1 MKLLKKTVRKKPA
14 PTVPIEEIP
23 VEYLVFDDRNPRF
36 ATPSGQ
42 ADLYAKFADSAK
54 TQRLARHVVNNGI
67 DPLSALGVNKI
78 GPKKYSV
85 REGNRRTAALR
96 LLHDPRLAGTDR
108 LTKRFQDIV
117 DEGAYLPPKTVRCAV
132 FANPKDAHEWM
143 RVKHAGAQDGVGTE
157 NWSPLQTSRFNTRTG
172 GGHQYAF
179 AQQLVDEAIDLGI
192 ITEDAAGDVAMSSL
206 ARVVNDSA
214 VRKAFH
220 VTDTPDGPTF
230 GVGNAGREKL
240 TRRLITDW
248 SRGGKT
254 VRDIDSA
261 DQRKVYAAGIVD
273 ELELKPVAG
282 GGGRGR
288 GLGSVAAEA
297 TPGGGATKSR
307 SSKPRKSLI
316 PSKFAFDDRKA
327 VPRIGKIVKELR
339 GLDIDKYTN
348 AVSMLFRLFVEASID
363 QYNDRKG
370 IALPPGRDGF
380 GPKLGVRLEAA
391 LEHVRVNNPK
401 EKQALKNVKAALG
414 ERNGLFALA
423 TLHEYV
429 HNPTWQPV
437 PDNLRTH
444 WDNYSDFLRL
454 LWE

>member
-1 MKLLKKTVRKKPA
+1 MKKLKKTVKKKPA
-14 PTVPIEEIP
+14 PTVPIEDIP

-54 TQRLARHVVNNGI
+54 TQRLARHVVSNGI

-96 LLHDPRLAGTDR
+96 LLHDPRLAGTDK
-108 LTKRFQDIV
+108 LTTRFQDII
-117 DEGAYLPPKTVRCAV
+117 DEGVYLPPKTLRCAV
-132 FANPKDAHEWM
+132 FADPTDAHEWM
-143 RVKHAGAQDGVGTE
+143 RVKHTGVDGVSTE
-157 NWSPLQTSRFNTRTG
+157 PWSPLQSSRFNSRTG
-172 GGHQYAF
+172 RGHQYAF

-192 ITEDAAGDVAMSSL
+192 ISEEDAGAVAMSSL

-230 GVGNAGREKL
+230 GVGSANREKL

-261 DQRKVYAAGIVD
+261 GQRKTYAADIVD
-273 ELELKPVAG
+273 ELGLKPISG
-282 GGGRGR
+282 GSGRGR
-288 GLGSVAAEA
+288 GPAGAAA
-297 TPGGGATKSR
+297 HTASASGTKTR
-307 SSKPRKSLI
+307 SSGPRRSLI
-316 PSKFAFDDRKA
+316 PAKFRFDDRKA

-339 GLDIDKYTN
+339 GLDLDKYPN
-348 AVSMLFRLFVEASID
+348 AVSMLFRLFVEASVD
-363 QYNDRKG
+363 QYNERKG
-370 IALPPGRDGF
+370 VTLPPAGRDGF
-380 GPKLGVRLEAA
+380 QPRLSVRLEAA
-391 LEHVRVNNPK
+391 FEHVRVNNPPA
-401 EKQALKNVKAALG
+401 KQALRSVKAAFG
-414 ERNGLFALA
+414 ERHGLFALA
-423 TLHEYV
+423 TLHDYV

-444 WDNYSDFLRL
+444 WDNYSEFLRL